1 MNNIIINIVIY
12 LINKKTMNNKLKLN
26 MIIFKDNSEYFS
38 IWDCIEMYR
47 DDVDKI
53 LYREITDEKIREYV
67 NKSSDEIRKAVNKW
81 LL

>member
-1 MNNIIINIVIY
+1 
-12 LINKKTMNNKLKLN
+12 MNNKLKLN